1 MANREQMQHRMW
13 CICMLCRCMPLL
25 NQQNLARFLKRKRTV
40 KRSHPY
46 RQYDSSVDQADACRT
61 THASSIAGMTE
72 QLLLLSRNL
81 KEAGSAGLAVD
92 PSKIVWTPYHAEREY
107 ANYRG

>member
-1 MANREQMQHRMW
+1 VHTGAETAESHMLLLTPTPYSREDVDIFAGSVTHMWIKLMHVGPQMPAASW
-13 CICMLCRCMPLL
+13 ALL
-25 NQQNLARFLKRKRTV
+25 NRL
-40 KRSHPY
+40 
-46 RQYDSSVDQADACRT
+46 
-61 THASSIAGMTE
+61 M
-72 QLLLLSRNL
+72 LLSRNL

>member
-1 MANREQMQHRMW
+1 MWIKLMHVGPQMPAASW
-13 CICMLCRCMPLL
+13 ELL
-25 NQQNLARFLKRKRTV
+25 N
-40 KRSHPY
+40 
-46 RQYDSSVDQADACRT
+46 
-61 THASSIAGMTE
+61 SIM
-72 QLLLLSRNL
+72 LLFRNL

>member
-1 MANREQMQHRMW
+1 MTDEVDPATTY
-13 CICMLCRCMPLL
+13 CIC
-25 NQQNLARFLKRKRTV
+25 
-40 KRSHPY
+40 
-46 RQYDSSVDQADACRT
+46 SVHVLR
-61 THASSIAGMTE
+61 
-72 QLLLLSRNL
+72 LLLLLPCLCFVHISYLVLVCRNL